1 MHNAISENDHSD
13 FYFAGKKKKRD
24 LETQAK
30 P

>member
-13 FYFAGKKKKRD
+13 FYFAGKKKRD